1 MIVVYGI
8 KNCDS
13 VKKARSWLE
22 TRHIEYRFHDYRSNG
37 LDAALLQ
44 RFINSLG
51 LDTVLN
57 QRSSSWR
64 QLSAEQKQDLQTEK
78 ALQLMLSTPA
88 LIKRPIVDTGD
99 KLIAGF
105 NPELYPTTS
114 HE

>member
-22 TRHIEYRFHDYRSNG
+22 TRHIEYRFHDYRSDG

-44 RFINSLG
+44 SFIDRLG

-57 QRSSSWR
+57 QRSISWR
-64 QLSAEQKQDLQTEK
+64 QLSAEQKQDLHAEK
-78 ALQLMLSTPA
+78 ALQLMLATPA

-99 KLIAGF
+99 TLIAGF
-105 NPELYPTTS
+105 NPELYPIP

>member
-1 MIVVYGI
+1 MLVVYGI

-13 VKKARSWLE
+13 VKKARAWLE
-22 TRHIEYRFHDYRSNG
+22 TRHIEYRFHDYRSDG
-37 LDAALLQ
+37 LDAVLLQ
-44 RFINSLG
+44 SFIDRLG

-57 QRSSSWR
+57 QRSTSWR
-64 QLSAEQKQDLQTEK
+64 QLSEAQKLDLHAEK

-105 NPELYPTTS
+105 NPELYPTL